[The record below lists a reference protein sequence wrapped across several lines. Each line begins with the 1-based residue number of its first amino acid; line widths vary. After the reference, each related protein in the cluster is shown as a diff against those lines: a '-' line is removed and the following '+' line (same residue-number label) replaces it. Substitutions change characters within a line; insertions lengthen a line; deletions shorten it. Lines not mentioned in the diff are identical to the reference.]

1 MKVIGFCGLPG
12 SGKSTAIESIKDLGI
27 IITMGDVIR
36 NEAKNR
42 NIELTDQ
49 NLGEI
54 AKKLREDKGDDIIA
68 KKCVNLIQSKEEN
81 VIFIDGIRSWDEVK
95 VFKGYWKF
103 PLIAIKTK
111 KKLRYKRISERFR
124 TDDPKNKTKIKERDE
139 REIKFGLKKVIKNA
153 DFKILNNSTK
163 ANLRIRTRNLVLKII
178 NNY

>member
-27 IITMGDVIR
+27 VITMGDVIR

-42 NIELTDQ
+42 NIEPTDQ

-54 AKKLREDKGDDIIA
+54 AKKLREDEGDDIIA

-81 VIFIDGIRSWDEVK
+81 VIFIDGIRSWYEVK
-95 VFKGYWKF
+95 VFKSYWKF

-124 TDDPKNKTKIKERDE
+124 PDDPKNRTKIKGRDE
-139 REIKFGLKKVIKNA
+139 REIEFGLKKVIKNA

-163 ANLRIRTRNLVLKII
+163 TNLRIRTRNLVLKII
-178 NNY
+178 E